1 MRSANAGWTPFAR
14 DRREIL
20 YIARVATGSRSR
32 PRCVVLVTGG
42 WCSADAAEPGALG
55 GGRGA
60 CMCDWRA
67 RRGVPGER
75 GAWRARADRAAAASA
90 RAPPAPC
97 ERRRVYGYLR
107 ELPAPRAKGTR
118 EAVGARRGRAR

>member
-1 MRSANAGWTPFAR
+1 MHR
-14 DRREIL
+14 
-20 YIARVATGSRSR
+20 SRSDR
-32 PRCVVLVTGG
+32 LSFAAAVCGAGDWWLVLGG
-42 WCSADAAEPGALG
+42 RGGARRALG